1 MSPRPQLDPLVH
13 APVRLAIMSSL
24 VPVEEIEFTA
34 LRDQIGATDG
44 NLATHIAKLEKAG
57 YVKVRK
63 RFVRRKPKTL
73 YCLTSEGRAA
83 FEAYLAALER
93 LLPPRGP

>member
-1 MSPRPQLDPLVH
+1 MSPRPDLDPLVH

-24 VPVEEIEFTA
+24 VPVEEIEFTT

-44 NLATHIAKLEKAG
+44 NLATHIGKLEKAG

-63 RFVRRKPKTL
+63 RFVRRKPRTL
-73 YCLTSEGRAA
+73 YRLTSKGRAA
-83 FEAYLAALER
+83 FDAYLAALER
-93 LLPPRGP
+93 LLPPRSR